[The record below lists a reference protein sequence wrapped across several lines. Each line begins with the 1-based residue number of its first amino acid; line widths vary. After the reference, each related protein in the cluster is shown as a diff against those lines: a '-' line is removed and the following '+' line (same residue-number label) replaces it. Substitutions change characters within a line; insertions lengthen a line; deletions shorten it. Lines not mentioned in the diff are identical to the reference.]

1 MNTFKNY
8 YLLFISGLILIT
20 SLLLLVFFGMTAIV
34 VVLLV
39 LGVLGCLVSS
49 FVYLLGKTQ
58 NFACPKESKK
68 QNSDRPTLLTAEQ
81 TYELKTDYVQPEEE
95 KPLKRKKK
103 ESAPKTKK
111 EKSVTKRPSLKAEEN
126 FAPKTKEKTLKEE
139 STPKK
144 TCPKC
149 KYKNYSTESFCQNC
163 GAKLK

>member
-8 YLLFISGLILIT
+8 IFLFVSGIILIL
-20 SLLLLVFFGMTAIV
+20 SLLLLVFFGMNAIV
-34 VVLLV
+34 IVLLG
-39 LGVLGCLVSS
+39 LGILGCLASS

-58 NFACPKESKK
+58 NFVSPKETKK
-68 QNSDRPTLLTAEQ
+68 QNSDRPTLLTAEK
-81 TYELKTDYVQPEEE
+81 TYELKTDYIQPEEE

-103 ESAPKTKK
+103 ETAPKTKK
-111 EKSVTKRPSLKAEEN
+111 EKSVTKRPSLKAEES
-126 FAPKTKEKTLKEE
+126 FAPKAKEKTLKEE

-144 TCPKC
+144 ICPKC

>member
-1 MNTFKNY
+1 M
-8 YLLFISGLILIT
+8 LFISGLVLIT

-34 VVLLV
+34 IVLLV

-49 FVYLLGKTQ
+49 FVYLLGKAQ
-58 NFACPKESKK
+58 NFASPKEAKK
-68 QNSDRPTLLTAEQ
+68 QNGDRPTLLTAEQ

-111 EKSVTKRPSLKAEEN
+111 EKSVTKRPTLKAEES
-126 FAPKTKEKTLKEE
+126 FAPKAKEKTLKEE

>member
-8 YLLFISGLILIT
+8 FFLFVSGIILIL
-20 SLLLLVFFGMTAIV
+20 SLLLLMFFGMNAIV
-34 VVLLV
+34 IVLLG
-39 LGVLGCLVSS
+39 LGVLGCLASS

-58 NFACPKESKK
+58 NFASPKETKK
-68 QNSDRPTLLTAEQ
+68 QNSDRPTLLTAEK
-81 TYELKTDYVQPEEE
+81 TYELKTDYIQPEEE

-103 ESAPKTKK
+103 ETAPKTKK
-111 EKSVTKRPSLKAEEN
+111 EKSVTKRPSLKA
-126 FAPKTKEKTLKEE
+126 EE

-163 GAKLK
+163 GAKLN